1 MRPKTKIVVT
11 GSGGFLGSY
20 LLKRIEK
27 GDRKV
32 LALMRDTKGRVNS
45 KTVRYIK
52 CDIAKDD
59 LSPYLKNADFVFH
72 LAAIKPE
79 GSDISE
85 EDCTKNIEMAHN
97 LASSN
102 KKAKVIYAS
111 TNNVYGTPAKIPIT
125 ESDPVRPTEHY
136 GMSKLC
142 GEMILDFFSR
152 KRGWPL
158 AVLRIANVY
167 GPEAQRKEGALFNF
181 FSKLKTDSPLEI
193 VGDGS
198 QRRDRVWVEDV
209 TRAFAL
215 AMSEDAAGV
224 FNIGS
229 GRSYSTIEVAKMIG
243 KLLHKKPQFV
253 FKKNAAPQK
262 KEILLDIGRA
272 KKILGYHP
280 RTDFKKGLAI
290 LIKKWNETR

>member
-1 MRPKTKIVVT
+1 MRPKKRIVIT

-20 LLKRIEK
+20 LLKSFEK
-27 GDRKV
+27 GNYEV
-32 LALMRDTKGRVNS
+32 LALTRNTRGRVNS
-45 KTVRYIK
+45 KTVQYIK

-59 LSPYLKNADFVFH
+59 LVPYLKNADFVFH

-85 EDCTKNIEMAHN
+85 EDCVKNIKMTHN

-102 KKAKVIYAS
+102 RRAKIVYAS
-111 TNNVYGTPAKIPIT
+111 TNNVYGVPAKIPIR

-152 KRGWPL
+152 KHGWPL
-158 AVLRIANVY
+158 ATLRIANVY
-167 GPEAQRKEGALFNF
+167 GPEARRKGGALFNF
-181 FSKLKTDSPLEI
+181 FSRLKAGSPLEI

-209 TRAFAL
+209 TRAFTMVMAG
-215 AMSEDAAGV
+215 DATGV

-229 GRSYSTIEVAKMIG
+229 GRSYSTIEVAKMVG
-243 KLLHKKPQFV
+243 KLLRKKPRFV
-253 FKKNAAPQK
+253 LKKNAAPQK

-272 KKILGYHP
+272 KKVLGYHP
-280 RTDFKKGLAI
+280 RTDFKKGLAM